1 MIRIRARR
9 DGFRRC
15 GVAHPAI
22 PIEYPD
28 DRWTAE
34 ELEMLQAD
42 PMLMV
47 EVIAGGAEAE
57 PPSDEAIG
65 EAPAPAPRKGRKE

>member
-1 MIRIRARR
+1 MIRIRSRR

-22 PIEYPD
+22 PVEYPD

-47 EVIAGGAEAE
+47 EVIAGGE

-65 EAPAPAPRKGRKE
+65 EAPAPRKGRKE